1 MVQDTSELTIKAGA
15 EVRITLPGRGSSG
28 RMWSCTVEGDSNA
41 VAVTRESGRGPD
53 LSPPGGA
60 PPSSYSVDEIIVV
73 RGVHAGTATMRLS
86 LARPG
91 SAPTEQRSVVVRVLP
106 AD

>member
-1 MVQDTSELTIKAGA
+1 MMQDTSQLTVKADA

-53 LSPPGGA
+53 LPPPGGA
-60 PPSSYSVDEIIVV
+60 
-73 RGVHAGTATMRLS
+73 A
-86 LARPG
+86 
-91 SAPTEQRSVVVRVLP
+91 VLL
-106 AD
+106 